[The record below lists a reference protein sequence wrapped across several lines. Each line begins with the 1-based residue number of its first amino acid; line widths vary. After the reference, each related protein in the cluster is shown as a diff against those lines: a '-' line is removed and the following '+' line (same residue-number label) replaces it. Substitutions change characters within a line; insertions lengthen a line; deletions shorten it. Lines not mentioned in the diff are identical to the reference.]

1 MKRELEKINAEDTIH
16 ELPYDD
22 LGNPIFPENAI
33 VMRMFEILDFKW
45 KVDPETG
52 EERWLE
58 VIRAVVDGSMDKRNE
73 NCYAE
78 TPDRSILLLMVSI
91 GASVGEFSITGDA
104 VRAYLNAE
112 SLDQNLVVVASRYM
126 EDIPKFGLLNKG
138 LYGTL
143 KGALGWEKWIE
154 KRVVDEM
161 NSDDFRMSSRNEDML
176 KKKSNELSNLVRMT
190 EWTECNRFLGMTIE
204 YFSPNG
210 KFVETL
216 LL

>member
-1 MKRELEKINAEDTIH
+1 MQKKEWKMAMKRELEKTNAEDTIH

-58 VIRAVVDGSMDKRNE
+58 VIRVVVDGSMDKRNE

-78 TPDRSILLLMVSI
+78 TPDRSILLVSI

-112 SLDQNLVVVASRYM
+112 SLDHNLVVVASREM
-126 EDIPKFGLLNKG
+126 EDIPKFDLLNREGIVWDSQRSIRMGK
-138 LYGTL
+138 
-143 KGALGWEKWIE
+143 
-154 KRVVDEM
+154 VDREE
-161 NSDDFRMSSRNEDML
+161 S
-176 KKKSNELSNLVRMT
+176 
-190 EWTECNRFLGMTIE
+190 G
-204 YFSPNG
+204 
-210 KFVETL
+210 
-216 LL
+216 